1 MMTVI
6 RSPLYK
12 LRRYHEGMKFL
23 PALFCAMSL
32 WAADPAVREVK
43 AVYLLPMTSGLDQFL
58 ASRLTSEGVVQV
70 VTDPLKADAV
80 LTDKVGEALERKMHE
95 LYDPKPEPPKPDPAA
110 EAKKDEKTKEKESKD
125 AAKAAEATR
134 MARAGQS
141 SWGRGRGSN
150 FLVQRST
157 GNVIWSTV
165 GQPKDSSTPEVRK
178 TAAKITAQLK
188 KDRTVAP
195 AK

>member
-1 MMTVI
+1 
-6 RSPLYK
+6 
-12 LRRYHEGMKFL
+12 MKFL
-23 PALFCAMSL
+23 PAFFCALTL

-43 AVYLLPMTSGLDQFL
+43 AVYLLPMSSGLDQFL

-80 LTDKVGEALERKMHE
+80 LTDKVGEGLERKMHE
-95 LYDPKPEPPKPDPAA
+95 LFDPKPVPVKE
-110 EAKKDEKTKEKESKD
+110 EKKDEKTKEKESKD
-125 AAKAAEATR
+125 PVKVEAEK
-134 MARAGQS
+134 MARAGNS
-141 SWGRGRGSN
+141 SWGRGRGSI

-165 GQPKDSSTPEVRK
+165 GQPKDSSAPQVRK

-188 KDRTVAP
+188 KDRTEAP

>member
-32 WAADPAVREVK
+32 WAADPAVRGVK

-141 SWGRGRGSN
+141 SWGRGRGSI

>member
-1 MMTVI
+1 
-6 RSPLYK
+6 
-12 LRRYHEGMKFL
+12 MKFFL
-23 PALFCAMSL
+23 AFFFAMTL
-32 WAADPAVREVK
+32 WAVDPAVREVK
-43 AVYLLPMTSGLDQFL
+43 AVYLLPMSNGLDQFL

-95 LYDPKPEPPKPDPAA
+95 LFDPKPVPVKE
-110 EAKKDEKTKEKESKD
+110 EKKDEKNKEKESKD
-125 AAKAAEATR
+125 STKAVETAK
-134 MARAGQS
+134 MARAGTS
-141 SWGRGRGSN
+141 SWGRGRGSI

-157 GNVIWSTV
+157 GNVIWSTP
-165 GQPKDSSTPEVRK
+165 GQPKDSSSPEVRK

-188 KDRTVAP
+188 KDRTEAP

>member
-1 MMTVI
+1 MTVI

-23 PALFCAMSL
+23 PAFFCATSL

-43 AVYLLPMTSGLDQFL
+43 AIYLLPMSSGLDQFL
-58 ASRLTSEGVVQV
+58 ASRLTSEGLVQV

-95 LYDPKPEPPKPDPAA
+95 LYDPKPEPPKSDPAA

-134 MARAGQS
+134 LARAGQS
-141 SWGRGRGSN
+141 SWGRGRGSI

-157 GNVIWSTV
+157 GNVIWSTE
-165 GQPKDSSTPEVRK
+165 GQPKDSSPSEVRK

>member
-1 MMTVI
+1 
-6 RSPLYK
+6 
-12 LRRYHEGMKFL
+12 MKFL
-23 PALFCAMSL
+23 SALFCATSL

-95 LYDPKPEPPKPDPAA
+95 LYDPKPEPPKPDPA
-110 EAKKDEKTKEKESKD
+110 KDEKAKDKDKESKD
-125 AAKAAEATR
+125 PAKVAEAAK

-141 SWGRGRGSN
+141 SWGRGRGSI

-157 GNVIWSTV
+157 GNVIWSTE
-165 GQPKDSSTPEVRK
+165 GQPKDSSAPEVRK

>member
-1 MMTVI
+1 
-6 RSPLYK
+6 
-12 LRRYHEGMKFL
+12 MKFL
-23 PALFCAMSL
+23 SALFCATSL

-43 AVYLLPMTSGLDQFL
+43 AIYLLPMSSGLDQFL
-58 ASRLTSEGVVQV
+58 ASRLTSEGLVQV

-110 EAKKDEKTKEKESKD
+110 EAKKDEETKEKESKD

-141 SWGRGRGSN
+141 SWGRGRGSI

>member
-1 MMTVI
+1 
-6 RSPLYK
+6 
-12 LRRYHEGMKFL
+12 MKFL

-125 AAKAAEATR
+125 AAKAAEATK

-141 SWGRGRGSN
+141 SWGRGRGSI

-157 GNVIWSTV
+157 GNVIWSTE
-165 GQPKDSSTPEVRK
+165 GQPKDSSPPQVRK

>member
-1 MMTVI
+1 MTVI

-23 PALFCAMSL
+23 LALFCVTSL

-43 AVYLLPMTSGLDQFL
+43 AVYLLPMSNGLDQFL

-95 LYDPKPEPPKPDPAA
+95 LYDPKPEPPKPDPAKD
-110 EAKKDEKTKEKESKD
+110 EKKDEKTKESK
-125 AAKAAEATR
+125 AAKVTESAQ
-134 MARAGQS
+134 MARAGNS
-141 SWGRGRGSN
+141 SWGRGRGSI

-165 GQPKDSSTPEVRK
+165 GQPKDSSAPQVRK

-188 KDRTVAP
+188 KDRAVAP
-195 AK
+195 TPAK

>member
-1 MMTVI
+1 
-6 RSPLYK
+6 
-12 LRRYHEGMKFL
+12 MKFL
-23 PALFCAMSL
+23 PAFFCATIL
-32 WAADPAVREVK
+32 WAVDPAVREVK
-43 AVYLLPMTSGLDQFL
+43 AVYLLPMSSGLDQFL

-95 LYDPKPEPPKPDPAA
+95 LYDPKPEPPKPDPAK
-110 EAKKDEKTKEKESKD
+110 EDKKDEKTKENETKD
-125 AAKAAEATR
+125 SVKAAETAK
-134 MARAGQS
+134 MARVGTS
-141 SWGRGRGSN
+141 SWGRGRGSI

-157 GNVIWSTV
+157 GNVIWSTA
-165 GQPKDSSTPEVRK
+165 GQPKDSSSPEVRK

-188 KDRTVAP
+188 KDRTEAP

>member
-1 MMTVI
+1 
-6 RSPLYK
+6 
-12 LRRYHEGMKFL
+12 MKFL
-23 PALFCAMSL
+23 PALFCATSL

-43 AVYLLPMTSGLDQFL
+43 AVYLLPMSSGLDQFL

-95 LYDPKPEPPKPDPAA
+95 LYDPKPEPPTPDLAKDEKA
-110 EAKKDEKTKEKESKD
+110 KDEKAKDEKAKDEKKDEITKEKESQD
-125 AAKAAEATR
+125 PAKVAEAAR

-141 SWGRGRGSN
+141 SWGRGRGSI

-157 GNVIWSTV
+157 GNVIWSTE
-165 GQPKDSSTPEVRK
+165 GQPKDSSSPQVRK

-188 KDRTVAP
+188 KDRTVPP

>member
-1 MMTVI
+1 MTVI

-23 PALFCAMSL
+23 PAFFCALTL

-43 AVYLLPMTSGLDQFL
+43 AVYLLPMSSGLDQFL

-95 LYDPKPEPPKPDPAA
+95 LYDPKPEPPKPDPAK
-110 EAKKDEKTKEKESKD
+110 EDKKDAITKEKEAKD
-125 AAKAAEATR
+125 SAKAADTAK
-134 MARAGQS
+134 MARVGTS
-141 SWGRGRGSN
+141 SWGRGRGSI

-157 GNVIWSTV
+157 GNVIWSTE
-165 GQPKDSSTPEVRK
+165 GQPKDSSSPEVRK

-188 KDRTVAP
+188 KDRTEAP

>member
-1 MMTVI
+1 
-6 RSPLYK
+6 
-12 LRRYHEGMKFL
+12 MKFL

-43 AVYLLPMTSGLDQFL
+43 AVYLLPMSSGLDQFL

-95 LYDPKPEPPKPDPAA
+95 LYDVKPEPPKPDLAKDEKA
-110 EAKKDEKTKEKESKD
+110 KDEKKDEKTIEKESKD
-125 AAKAAEATR
+125 PAKVAEAAS

-141 SWGRGRGSN
+141 SWGRGRGSI

-157 GNVIWSTV
+157 GNVIWSTE
-165 GQPKDSSTPEVRK
+165 GQPKDSSPPQVRK